1 VKARTATIKTN
12 RHVARWS
19 LAKIGV
25 RTNHRCPTCLN
36 KDLWR
41 THESTYFWCMTC
53 PYDVGTR
60 PTKAYSPISSDATET
75 HKLSPTLAAIREVIP
90 GISLQDAIDVLRSLR

>member
-1 VKARTATIKTN
+1 MKARTATIKTN

-19 LAKIGV
+19 LAKLGV

-36 KDLWR
+36 KDVWR

-53 PYDVGTR
+53 PYEVGSR
-60 PTKAYSPISSDATET
+60 PTKTYDVQSSDATNVQLPPV
-75 HKLSPTLAAIREVIP
+75 LSIIRSHVP
-90 GISLQDAIDVLRSLR
+90 GISLQDALDLLRSLR

>member
-12 RHVARWS
+12 RHITRWS
-19 LAKIGV
+19 LAKLGV

-36 KDLWR
+36 KDVWR
-41 THESTYFWCMTC
+41 THEHTYFWCMIC
-53 PYDVGTR
+53 PYAVGT
-60 PTKAYSPISSDATET
+60 PPVKSYDPVSTDATNV
-75 HKLSPTLAAIREVIP
+75 SVPPTLEIIREAIP